1 MERSKADQLLDEL
14 RSGWCE
20 APALAR
26 KFGWRPHTLRG
37 AISKLAKMH
46 NLRVERRR
54 ENGVNHYRVDDSPG
68 LSQRGG

>member
-1 MERSKADQLLDEL
+1 MERSKIDELLDEL

-37 AISKLAKMH
+37 FISKLAQTH
-46 NLRVERRR
+46 HVQVERRR
-54 ENGVNHYRVDDSPG
+54 ENGVFQYRINNG
-68 LSQRGG
+68 QG